1 MNARWGA
8 VLVLAAIIIILSP
21 NAARADEPKGAA
33 PHIAAAHAFLMAW
46 GHEKWDDLRGVSA
59 DAVPVKLGDKVFS
72 LEPATRKSE
81 VTMQFPFRGLSTV
94 RNGTEVK
101 SVMVG
106 ELAVRIGDKELRG
119 PATVMLKEEA
129 GHFRVIGVAVDGAR

>member
-8 VLVLAAIIIILSP
+8 VLVLAAIIILSP
-21 NAARADEPKGAA
+21 IAAHADEPKGAA

-46 GHEKWDDLRGVSA
+46 GHEKWDDLQGVSA
-59 DAVPVKLGDKVFS
+59 DAVPVKLGDKVFR

-101 SVMVG
+101 GVMVG
-106 ELAVRIGDKELRG
+106 ELAVRIGDQETRG
-119 PATVMLKEEA
+119 PATMMLKEEA

>member
-8 VLVLAAIIIILSP
+8 VLVLAAIIILSP
-21 NAARADEPKGAA
+21 IAARAEAPKDSPA
-33 PHIAAAHAFLMAW
+33 HIAAAHAFLMAW
-46 GHEKWDDLRGVSA
+46 GHEKWDDLRSVSA

-72 LEPATRKSE
+72 LEPAARKSE
-81 VTMQFPFRGLSTV
+81 VAMQFPFRGLSTV

-101 SVMVG
+101 GVTVG

-129 GHFRVIGVAVDGAR
+129 GQFRVIGVDVDGAR